1 MRTRT
6 ADIPAARAEAP
17 AHGRVPGRPRRG
29 GFTLIELLAVLLII
43 AVIGAALV
51 PSLLSSSEAVETS
64 STRTLIAQIS
74 AEIEAYERGPEG
86 DYPPSTFPGDLDPK
100 PTTVNMGAEMLVIA
114 LLPAD
119 GSYRASESYEDALTN
134 TDADVLKTSL
144 TRFSNP
150 SAFEFS
156 DAWGNPI
163 AYLHRRDYAQ
173 GGEYLSYSYVEDA
186 WVEQVVTG
194 EINPQTGDPRRPQT
208 FQLISAGADG
218 VFGTDDDIGNFK
230 R

>member
-1 MRTRT
+1 MLHTMRE
-6 ADIPAARAEAP
+6 PRAHTTP
-17 AHGRVPGRPRRG
+17 RGRLAPGRSIRG

-51 PSLLSSSEAVETS
+51 PSLLSSSEAVETT

-74 AEIEAYERGPEG
+74 AEIEAYEREIG
-86 DYPPSTFPGDLDPK
+86 DYPPSTFPGDLDPR
-100 PTTVNMGAEMLVIA
+100 PTAVNMGAEMLVIA

-119 GSYRASESYEDALTN
+119 GSYRASEAYEDALAN
-134 TDADVLKTSL
+134 SDQDVLKSSL
-144 TRFSNP
+144 TRFSDP
-150 SAFEFS
+150 SAFEFA
-156 DAWGNPI
+156 DAWDNPI
-163 AYLHRRDYAQ
+163 AYLHRRDYVQ

-194 EINPQTGDPRRPQT
+194 EVNPKTGDPRRPDS

-218 VFGTDDDIGNFK
+218 VFGTEDDIGNF
-230 R
+230 RR

>member
-1 MRTRT
+1 MLRTMRDTR
-6 ADIPAARAEAP
+6 ADTPAPRRED
-17 AHGRVPGRPRRG
+17 PGPSRRG

-51 PSLLSSSEAVETS
+51 PSLLSSSEAVETT
-64 STRTLIAQIS
+64 STRTLIAQLS
-74 AEIEAYERGPEG
+74 SEIEAYERENG
-86 DYPPSTFPGDLDPK
+86 DYPPSTFPGDLDPR
-100 PTTVNMGAEMLVIA
+100 PTPVNMGAEMLVIA

-119 GSYRASESYEDALTN
+119 GSYRASEAYEDALTN
-134 TDADVLKTSL
+134 ADQDVLKTSL

-150 SAFEFS
+150 SAFEFA
-156 DAWGNPI
+156 DAWDNPI

-173 GGEYLSYSYVEDA
+173 GGEYLAYSYTEEA

-194 EINPQTGDPRRPQT
+194 EINPKTGDPRRPDS